1 MSHRSDYR
9 RLARFLRSPETTLV
23 AGFAGVILVGTLL
36 LWSPLA
42 HEPGRVGLVDA
53 LFTATSAVCVTGLAS
68 VDTEKDYNFFGK
80 VVIMLLIQTG
90 GLGVMAFAA
99 AAFQLAG
106 LRMSLKS
113 QALVTDSFFQR
124 DFAAEFSR
132 TFRVILT
139 ITFLIEGVGAL
150 LLYLFLYP
158 RMEPGPA
165 AFSAIFHY
173 ISAFCNAGFSVR
185 SDNLVGLRDS
195 VGILFVIMS
204 LIVLGGLGYM
214 VLYEIWKYLSG
225 GLRGRE
231 TFRPRHFSLHA
242 RLVLSISAILIVGGA
257 VLLLLFGLTYNEES
271 WRDKILGALFQSVTA
286 RTAGFSTIDL
296 GLLPSASLFTLIVL
310 MFVGGSPG
318 SCAGGIKTSTLA
330 VWLARL
336 ESSVRGKRE
345 VRLLD
350 RSGRREQVNRA
361 DLVVGLALFWNIIG
375 VFFLLTSEAHLPV
388 EALELI
394 FEQISAFGT
403 VGLSTGLTPQL
414 SDAGKLWLSATMFV
428 GGLGTLTIALWMF
441 PQRKLN
447 VSYPKGTVMIG

>member
-1 MSHRSDYR
+1 VSHRSEYR

-165 AFSAIFHY
+165 AFSAIFHS

-350 RSGRREQVNRA
+350 RSVSREQVNRA

-403 VGLSTGLTPQL
+403 VGLSTGVTPQL

-428 GGLGTLTIALWMF
+428 GRLGTLTIALWMF

>member
-1 MSHRSDYR
+1 MSHRSEYR

-165 AFSAIFHY
+165 AFSAIFHS

-350 RSGRREQVNRA
+350 RSVSREQVNRA

-403 VGLSTGLTPQL
+403 VGLSTGVTPQL

-428 GGLGTLTIALWMF
+428 GRLGTLTIALWMF